1 MVVSAFFVGVFFLCL
16 VTTDSRTFLNALI
29 PFFSFVPALK
39 VCQLESRAA
48 KLARD
53 KSMLQGQVRRSG
65 GKISWWWSCRNPT
78 VRQGRGEQRGRSR
91 PGPKLLSAAIFGAC
105 GRHRPSLRR
114 RTHPHETTPSKP
126 CWRGRSSFQ
135 LNSTH
140 SKSSLER
147 FYSVPYARTNHL
159 QPPSP
164 PPHASRCCIA

>member
-16 VTTDSRTFLNALI
+16 VTTDSRTFLNSLI
-29 PFFSFVPALK
+29 PYFSFVPALK
-39 VCQLESRAA
+39 VCQLQSRAA

-53 KSMLQGQVRRSG
+53 KSMLQGQVRRSE

-114 RTHPHETTPSKP
+114 RTHPHETTPSKS
-126 CWRGRSSFQ
+126 CWRGGSSFQ
-135 LNSTH
+135 FNSTH